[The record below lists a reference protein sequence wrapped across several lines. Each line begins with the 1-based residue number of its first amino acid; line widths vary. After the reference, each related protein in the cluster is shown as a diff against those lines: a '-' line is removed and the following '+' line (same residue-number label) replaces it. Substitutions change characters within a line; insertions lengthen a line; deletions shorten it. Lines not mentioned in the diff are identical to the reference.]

1 MYLLIFWLSVVTSL
15 GRPGL
20 VPAGPGL
27 PRLKER
33 RDLDLGI
40 GGGAIHIPPYLS
52 YLSLSRRDRR
62 YHASPV
68 KLMAHALS
76 PSQLSIAKWS
86 ALIYLAVF
94 VLQFYSL
101 FLLSSSIQHSV
112 CSATYIPIP
121 RKGPFFSF
129 ISSA

>member
-1 MYLLIFWLSVVTSL
+1 M
-15 GRPGL
+15 
-20 VPAGPGL
+20 L
-27 PRLKER
+27 PKK
-33 RDLDLGI
+33 
-40 GGGAIHIPPYLS
+40 
-52 YLSLSRRDRR
+52 
-62 YHASPV
+62 

-86 ALIYLAVF
+86 ALVYLAVF

-121 RKGPFFSF
+121 KKRAFLFLHLIRLAVLSNSVLGWRDSTDNSNPYKLRTG
-129 ISSA
+129 